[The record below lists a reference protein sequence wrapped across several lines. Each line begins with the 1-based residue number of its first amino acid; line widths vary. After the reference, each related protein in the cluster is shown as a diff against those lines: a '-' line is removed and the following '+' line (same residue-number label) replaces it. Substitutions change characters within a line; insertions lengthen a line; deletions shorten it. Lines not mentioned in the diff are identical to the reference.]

1 MLLAKVIGTVVAT
14 RKNQNLVGSKF
25 LIVETLEEMK
35 DGGRRLVAVDQA
47 GAGIGELVLVA
58 LGSAARQEPSSEN
71 SSIDAAIVGIV
82 DNPDE
87 IYIR

>member
-14 RKNQNLVGSKF
+14 RKNTNLIGSK
-25 LIVETLEEMK
+25 LMIVETVEAMK

-47 GAGIGELVLVA
+47 GAGIGELVLIA
-58 LGSAARQEPSSEN
+58 LGSAARQEAGYEG
-71 SSIDAAIVGIV
+71 SSIDAAIVGII
-82 DNPDE
+82 DNPEE

>member
-25 LIVETLEEMK
+25 LIVETLKEMK

-58 LGSAARQEPSSEN
+58 LGSAARQEPSAEN

>member
-58 LGSAARQEPSSEN
+58 LGSAARQEPMAEN